1 MLFFIIYILHF
12 LLFFACLFILSI
24 HQYDESQMYQKLEQR
39 WECLFFRQVLNY
51 FPKNS
56 LFMK

>member
-12 LLFFACLFILSI
+12 FLFFACLFILSI

-39 WECLFFRQVLNY
+39 
-51 FPKNS
+51 
-56 LFMK
+56 